1 MLLKEAL
8 DMLSAGEIM
17 CREAWT
23 LDDGYLSLM
32 KGMTHIWKIVLQ
44 PTPNA
49 GNYIFSM
56 EDLISSDWKKFEM
69 PKPVINTNSVGIV

>member
-8 DMLSAGEIM
+8 DLLHEGKEL

-23 LDDGYLSLM
+23 LEDGYLVFM
-32 KGMTHIWKIVLQ
+32 KGMQHIWKIVLQ
-44 PTPNA
+44 PSPNA

-56 EDLISSDWKKFEM
+56 ADLLASDWKVFEM
-69 PKPVINTNSVGIV
+69 PCEPVVVEQAA